1 MARAH
6 EAGSPP
12 HVALVA
18 RQPVLRG
25 EGLQREKRGGSG
37 SAFLEIADAGFGVGE
52 ALHHHPLE
60 AVPEHRLDRALEP
73 RRHLEQIGD
82 GSEDTAE
89 AGGTRLPENT
99 ADPSPHPPPPPPEP
113 PHPPPPP

>member
-1 MARAH
+1 MARTH
-6 EAGSPP
+6 ETGSPP
-12 HVALVA
+12 DVALVA

-25 EGLQREKRGGSG
+25 GGPQRGERGGSG

-60 AVPEHRLDRALEP
+60 AVAEHRLDRAFEP

-82 GSEDTAE
+82 GSQDTAE
-89 AGGTRLPENT
+89 AGGTRPPQER
-99 ADPSPHPPPPPPEP
+99 AGPRPPSPPPPPPPLPRP
-113 PHPPPPP
+113 P